1 MQNSVDGVNPEI
13 DEDFCDMTDDAK
25 AVFLEVCDHGRSFID
40 VRYLTRACSALFQC
54 VCRLASAVHGH
65 MDTGVDEMEAEI
77 ALANELAEHAQKAI
91 AEERHAAVA
100 ADVTLS
106 AQRGSNL
113 FGAASRS

>member
-1 MQNSVDGVNPEI
+1 
-13 DEDFCDMTDDAK
+13 
-25 AVFLEVCDHGRSFID
+25 
-40 VRYLTRACSALFQC
+40 
-54 VCRLASAVHGH
+54 

-77 ALANELAEHAQKAI
+77 ALANELAEHAQKVI